1 MSNGMLV
8 SRWVAAASAAALIF
22 GAFAWLSPVK
32 AGEVTL
38 SSADTGGANAVLHVR
53 SFQELKFED
62 TIHQAHDYSCGSAA
76 LATLL
81 TYNYQLPVT
90 EQTVFQDMI
99 QNGDMDRIKKDG
111 FSLLDLKEYLARHN
125 LQAGG
130 FRAPLEKLAQVGVPA
145 IVLIDHDG
153 YRHFVVVRGI
163 DDGRVLLSDPSL
175 GTRAVAVQQFTKE
188 WNGIFFLILTNAD
201 AAQQTFNNSKV
212 WAAAP
217 RSPWDLARFQIDLLH
232 PEAAGIRNSNVF

>member
-1 MSNGMLV
+1 MSMGMLA
-8 SRWVAAASAAALIF
+8 RRVAAASAVALAF
-22 GAFAWLSPVK
+22 GAFAWLSPVQ
-32 AGEVTL
+32 AGELSL
-38 SSADTGGANAVLHVR
+38 SSAETGGPSVVLHLK
-53 SFQELKFED
+53 SFQELKFEH

-81 TYNYQLPVT
+81 TYNYQQPVT

-99 QNGDMDRIKKDG
+99 QNGDIDRIKKDG
-111 FSLLDLKEYLARHN
+111 FSLLDLKDYLARHN
-125 LQAGG
+125 LQSGG

-145 IVLIDHDG
+145 IVLIDHGG
-153 YRHFVVVRGI
+153 YRHFAVVRGI

-175 GTRAVAVQQFTKE
+175 GTRAISVQQFTKE
-188 WNGIFFLILTNAD
+188 WNGIFFLILTDAD
-201 AAQQTFNNSKV
+201 VAQKTFNNSKV

-232 PEAAGIRNSNVF
+232 PQAAGIRNSNLF